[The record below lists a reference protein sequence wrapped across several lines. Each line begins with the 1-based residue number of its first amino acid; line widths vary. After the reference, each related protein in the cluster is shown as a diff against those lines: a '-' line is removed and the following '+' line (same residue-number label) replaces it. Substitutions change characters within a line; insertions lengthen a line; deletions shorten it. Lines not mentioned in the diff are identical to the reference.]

1 MFLPNGHAK
10 ADDRFWVQLESGRW
24 PHSFC
29 LNVSQGYWVHLT
41 RIRGGELVSRHRH
54 PAPVQDFVLKGRR
67 QYLEHNREAVLS
79 SYIDPPTGDIR
90 TLEAKN
96 INEEMIAL
104 FRNTGSVVYCNE
116 AVNTTGTTD
125 VFDKIEACRGHFGTV
140 GPGADKVKDF
150 IR

>member
-1 MFLPNGHAK
+1 
-10 ADDRFWVQLESGRW
+10 
-24 PHSFC
+24 
-29 LNVSQGYWVHLT
+29 LT

-67 QYLEHNREAVLS
+67 QHLEHNREAVLR
-79 SYIDPPTGDIR
+79 SYIYQPTGDIR

-96 INEEMIAL
+96 IKEEMIAL
-104 FRNTGSVVYCNE
+104 FRCNE

-125 VFDKIEACRGHFGTV
+125 VFDKIEACRDHFGTV
-140 GPGADKVKDF
+140 GLGNDKVKDF